1 MKRNTKKGF
10 TLVELVIVIAV
21 IAILSAV
28 LIPTFSSVTKKAK
41 ESAALSEASSALT
54 AVLDKEN
61 GALDTAN
68 YNYYFESDGYY
79 YEFKDSKL
87 NLLNAKPDSI
97 ELVDNEAT
105 TDVDERTVPAYTK
118 AELNDLSAKLR
129 TNRSAA
135 AADQNSNLGFHH
147 RITFSS
153 PSMISSSYSSS
164 PSGTS
169 SISSSSSETV

>member
-1 MKRNTKKGF
+1 MKNKKGF
-10 TLVELVIVIAV
+10 TIIELVIVISV

-54 AVLDKEN
+54 AVLVEEN

-97 ELVDNEAT
+97 VLVDDEAT

-118 AELNDLSAKLR
+118 AELNDLSAKVKVYKI
-129 TNRSAA
+129 AK
-135 AADQNSNLGFHH
+135 
-147 RITFSS
+147 
-153 PSMISSSYSSS
+153 
-164 PSGTS
+164 
-169 SISSSSSETV
+169 